1 MAWIALEQMEFWA
14 YHGCFTEEQV
24 IGTRFM
30 IDLYIETDT
39 SKAELSDDLNDTIN
53 YQSVY
58 KVVKN
63 EMQIPSKLL
72 EHLGRRILTSVFTR
86 FPKISYAKIKISKLN
101 PALGG
106 KIGSVSVN
114 LEEKR

>member
-1 MAWIALEQMEFWA
+1 MSRIALEQMEFWA

-30 IDLYIETDT
+30 IDLYLETDT
-39 SKAELSDDLNDTIN
+39 SKAELSDNLNDTIN

-72 EHLGRRILTSVFTR
+72 EHLARRILNNIFLNFPGVF
-86 FPKISYAKIKISKLN
+86 YVKIKLSKLN

-106 KIGSVSVN
+106 KIGSVSII

>member
-24 IGTRFM
+24 VGTRFM

>member
-1 MAWIALEQMEFWA
+1 MAWIALEQMEFLA

>member
-106 KIGSVSVN
+106 KLGSVSVN

>member
-1 MAWIALEQMEFWA
+1 MAWIALEQREFWA

>member
-106 KIGSVSVN
+106 KIGSVSV
-114 LEEKR
+114 

>member
-30 IDLYIETDT
+30 LDLYIETDT

>member
-1 MAWIALEQMEFWA
+1 MSRIALEQMEFWA

-30 IDLYIETDT
+30 IDLYLETDT
-39 SKAELSDDLNDTIN
+39 SKAELSDNLNDTIN

-72 EHLGRRILTSVFTR
+72 EHLARRILNNIFFNFPGVF
-86 FPKISYAKIKISKLN
+86 YVKIK
-101 PALGG
+101 A
-106 KIGSVSVN
+106 
-114 LEEKR
+114 